1 MAAWVCW
8 FLSIRL
14 SLFRVSCG
22 SLSVPDG
29 TPGALAIPF
38 VYSHIGIFVKS
49 IYDGLMKNRP
59 IARAEQDRA
68 RCVGL
73 SGCTGMGDSSW
84 GQSRLV
90 AKHLCSILLFR
101 WVSQRLMP
109 RFPGRHF

>member
-59 IARAEQDRA
+59 ITREEQDRA
-68 RCVGL
+68 RCVAL
-73 SGCTGMGDSSW
+73 SGCTGLCLRSLEDSGCRGDQRQYVLSQMGDSSW

-90 AKHLCSILLFR
+90 ANY
-101 WVSQRLMP
+101 
-109 RFPGRHF
+109 